1 MSECPPDTGLRLI
14 CTWLRE
20 RFADPQVII
29 LVLLLL
35 IGIAIVLLLGEMLA
49 PVIAALVIA
58 YLLEG
63 VVRFLE
69 RRKVP
74 RQLSVIVV
82 FTVFMLLLLLGVFIL
97 VPLLTQQIGQ
107 LLNQLP
113 LMITRG
119 QEELLRLPQHYPQ
132 IISEEQVRD
141 MMAMLRVEL
150 MGLGQRALTFSLS
163 SVVSVI
169 AFLVYVVLVPLL
181 VFFFLKDKKPIQA
194 WIASYLPG
202 HLDMSIQV
210 WKEVNTQI
218 ANYIRGKVWEILIV
232 WSASAL
238 AFTVLRLDFAM
249 LLSFFVGLS
258 VLIPYIGA
266 TVATIPIAVIAYFQW
281 GVSPEFL
288 RLMVAYGIIQLL
300 DGNVLAP
307 VLLGEV
313 VNLHPVAVI
322 VAILIF
328 GGLWGFWGIFFA
340 IPLATLV
347 HAVLKSLSAVSTL
360 PSSTPP

>member
-1 MSECPPDTGLRLI
+1 MNETPQ
-14 CTWLRE
+14 CTAVELARRWIRE
-20 RFADPQVII
+20 RFADPQVLI
-29 LVLLLL
+29 LVVLLL
-35 IGIAIVLLLGEMLA
+35 IGVTVILFLGEMLA

-63 VVRFLE
+63 IVRFLE
-69 RRKVP
+69 RRRIP
-74 RQLSVIVV
+74 RHAAVLVV
-82 FTVFMLLLLLGVFIL
+82 FSVFMFLLLMGIFVL

-113 LMITRG
+113 LMIARA
-119 QEELLRLPQHYPQ
+119 QEQLLEFPKQYPQ
-132 IISEEQVRD
+132 IASEEQVRD
-141 MMAMLRVEL
+141 MVAMLRTEL

-163 SVVSVI
+163 SLVSVI
-169 AFLVYVVLVPLL
+169 AFLVYIVLVPLL

-194 WIASYLPG
+194 WIRSFLPV
-202 HLDMSIQV
+202 HMELSIDV
-210 WKEVNTQI
+210 WTEVNVQI

-232 WSASAL
+232 WSVSAL
-238 AFTVLRLDFAM
+238 TFTVLGLDFAM
-249 LLSFFVGLS
+249 LLGFLVGLS

-266 TVATIPIAVIAYFQW
+266 TVVTIPIAVIAYFQW
-281 GVSPEFL
+281 GVSPEFF
-288 RLMVAYGIIQLL
+288 RLILAYGVIQLL

-307 VLLGEV
+307 ILLAEV
-313 VNLHPVAVI
+313 VDLHPVAVI

-347 HAVLKSLSAVSTL
+347 HAVLKSLPLSNPSTTQQ
-360 PSSTPP
+360 P